1 MNFDFGEGFMGFYRW
16 VYLGL
21 ALGLIAFMVLPV
33 EAKTK
38 KGVTVMAKTFQNPIL
53 PGFHPDPSVC
63 RVGDDFYIVNSTF
76 EYFPGLP
83 IYHSRDLIHWK
94 LIGNA
99 LDRPSQLPL
108 KGATDSGGLYAPT
121 IRYWKGLFYLMCCN
135 VSGGGEFFVTAKDP
149 SGPWSEPLW
158 INDHNIDG
166 SMFFDDDGKVYYTCQ
181 GGGERAGIQ
190 QAELDPVA
198 GKLTTPFKNIWND
211 KHEQWNEGPHLYKI
225 KGAYYLMLAEGGT
238 GDQHMVAIGR
248 SKSPWGPF
256 DPCPHNPILTERD
269 DPQSPIQCTG
279 HADIF
284 DAPDGSWWAVFLG
297 TRPHDGRSVLG
308 RETFL
313 APVKWTEDGWP
324 VVNGDHHVALEMPL
338 PNLKPFLVPA
348 SPARTLFAAPQLG
361 PEWLHVRNYD
371 PANFSLSGRKGFLRI
386 KAAKDCLDKKME
398 EPAFVGQRQP
408 AFRLSARTEMEF
420 TPTQDGEEAGLCV
433 RANDDNHY
441 EISVGQFDGKTLL
454 FVRNHVKG
462 QSYMVAQT
470 PFGGG
475 KVRLEISG
483 AEDRY
488 QFAWSVDGKAWKTL
502 AASPSADLS
511 REKAGGFTGTAIG
524 LYASANGRESKSW
537 ADFAWFEILPDLVP
551 DPVEFAARPTP
562 TPQPPQDTWRIR
574 AGGDDFTDH
583 AGVVWSRERGIM
595 AGDTAWTGRPIQA
608 KEDPLLYTVERWGA
622 DFGYIFPVLP
632 GKYRVRLKFA
642 ETYVK
647 NPGERIFD
655 ILINGKKILAN
666 FDIFKEAGGMD
677 KALDK
682 TFENIQPDIDGKIEV
697 RFVASVQNAKVCA
710 IEVVRQK

>member
-1 MNFDFGEGFMGFYRW
+1 MRLSRW
-16 VYLGL
+16 VSLGL
-21 ALGLIAFMVLPV
+21 VLGLMASMELPV
-33 EAKTK
+33 QAKVK
-38 KGVTVMAKTFQNPIL
+38 KGESKVSKTFQNPIL
-53 PGFHPDPSVC
+53 PGFHPDPSIC
-63 RVGDDFYIVNSTF
+63 RVGDNFYIVNSTF

-83 IYHSRDLIHWK
+83 IYHSKDLVHWK

-121 IRYWKGLFYLMCCN
+121 IRYWKGLYYLMCCN

-149 SGPWSEPLW
+149 AGPWSEPLW

-190 QAELDPVA
+190 QAELDPVT
-198 GKLTTPFKNIWND
+198 GKLTSPFRNIWND
-211 KHEQWNEGPHLYKI
+211 KNEQWNEGPHLYKI
-225 KGAYYLMLAEGGT
+225 NGLYFLMLAEGGT

-269 DPQSPIQCTG
+269 EPNSSIQCTG

-297 TRPHDGRSVLG
+297 TRPHKGMSVLG

-324 VVNGDHHVALEMPL
+324 VVNGDHHVALEMSVPK
-338 PNLKPFLVPA
+338 LKPFPMPVP
-348 SPARTLFAAPQLG
+348 PARFLFTSPSLG

-371 PANFSLSGRKGFLRI
+371 PAHFSLTERKGYLRI
-386 KAAKDCLDKKME
+386 KAAKDSLDKKME
-398 EPAFVGQRQP
+398 EPAFVGVRQP
-408 AFRLSARTEMEF
+408 AFRLTVRTEMEF
-420 TPTQDGEEAGLCV
+420 TPAQDGEEAGLCV

-441 EISVGQFDGKTLL
+441 EISIGRFDGKTLL

-462 QSYMVAQT
+462 QSYMVAQI
-470 PFGGG
+470 PFDGG
-475 KVRLEISG
+475 KVHLEISSS
-483 AEDRY
+483 EDRY
-488 QFAWSVDGKAWKTL
+488 QFAWSEDGKVWKTL

-524 LYASANGRESKSW
+524 LYASANGKESKAC
-537 ADFAWFEILPDLVP
+537 ADFGWVEILPDVVS

-562 TPQPPQDTWRIR
+562 TPQPPKDTWRLR

-595 AGDTAWTGRPIQA
+595 SGDTAWTGRPIQA
-608 KEDPLLYTVERWGA
+608 TEDPLLYTVERWGS
-622 DFGYIFPVLP
+622 DFGYTFPVLP

-647 NPGERIFD
+647 APGERVFD
-655 ILINGKKILAN
+655 ILINGKKVLPN

-677 KALDK
+677 KAVDK
-682 TFENIQPDIDGKIEV
+682 TFENIQPDADGQIQV

-710 IEVVRQK
+710 VEIIPQK